1 VDEAGG
7 VAHLKRSVT
16 PLFLNRMC
24 AITAFEQGVLK
35 LAYRLVALDLD
46 GTLLGANAVLS
57 PRNLSALR
65 QLAQQ
70 GVHICIITGRIPA
83 TAKVVTAAIDF
94 PHLLAGYNG
103 ALITEQPTG
112 KELYRAWLQPAQVR
126 EVLACFQELGLN
138 DHCDVFSD
146 ECWYFTP
153 YEEPYLSQTSRFDIA
168 TAPIPEKW
176 PDVAAPKVMTI
187 IARAVNQEIL
197 QQVKRKLPG
206 YEAVLSTPTL
216 LEVTAGGVNKGTA
229 LRWMADYLD
238 VPIEATIA
246 FGDQHNDVDMIRTA
260 GFGVAMGNAVDA
272 VKQVAKHVT
281 AHHKEDGVA
290 VVLESLFSLAAS

>member
-1 VDEAGG
+1 
-7 VAHLKRSVT
+7 
-16 PLFLNRMC
+16 M
-24 AITAFEQGVLK
+24 
-35 LAYRLVALDLD
+35 
-46 GTLLGANAVLS
+46 
-57 PRNLSALR
+57 
-65 QLAQQ
+65 
-70 GVHICIITGRIPA
+70 
-83 TAKVVTAAIDF
+83 
-94 PHLLAGYNG
+94 
-103 ALITEQPTG
+103 
-112 KELYRAWLQPAQVR
+112 
-126 EVLACFQELGLN
+126 
-138 DHCDVFSD
+138 
-146 ECWYFTP
+146 
-153 YEEPYLSQTSRFDIA
+153 SQTSRFDIA